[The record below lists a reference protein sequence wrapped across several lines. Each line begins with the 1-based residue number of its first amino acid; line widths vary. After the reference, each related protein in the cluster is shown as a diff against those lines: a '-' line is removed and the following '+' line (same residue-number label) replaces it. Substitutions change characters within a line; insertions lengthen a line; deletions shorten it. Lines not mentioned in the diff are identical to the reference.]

1 MPSLVVIFGRDRGR
15 HFPLGKGAEIKIGR
29 SSLLPNYLNDPSISR
44 EHVQFVH
51 QAHNG
56 QCMVVD
62 LGARNGTKINNKRL
76 FRTQVLK
83 DGDLLQ
89 MGYTLMVFVR
99 VTFDANNSIKD
110 FLEMCEHTYARD
122 LERIRDHGAI
132 HVDRDDPGY
141 RSAGSMSGT
150 LHLGKIFQKKKS
162 QHLK

>member
-15 HFPLGKGAEIKIGR
+15 HFPLGRGAEIKVGR

-51 QAHNG
+51 QQHNG
-56 QCMVVD
+56 ECMVID
-62 LGARNGTKINNKRL
+62 LGARNGTRINNKRL

-83 DGDLLQ
+83 DGDLIQ
-89 MGYTLMVFVR
+89 MGYTLLVFVR
-99 VTFDANNSIKD
+99 VTFEANNSIKD
-110 FLEMCEHTYARD
+110 FLEMCEQVYEKD
-122 LERIRDHGAI
+122 LMRLRDHGAM

-150 LHLGKIFQKKKS
+150 MHLSGIFDKLRG
-162 QHLK
+162 H